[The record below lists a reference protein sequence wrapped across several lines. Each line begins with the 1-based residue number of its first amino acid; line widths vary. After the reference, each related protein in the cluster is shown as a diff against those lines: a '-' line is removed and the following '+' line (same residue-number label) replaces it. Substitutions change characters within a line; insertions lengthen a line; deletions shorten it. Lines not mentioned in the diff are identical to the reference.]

1 MTEKSKILVISGLL
15 VWISI
20 LALIAHLTHS
30 DVSERTRLVF
40 VSAFTSLV
48 TLLISKL
55 GSKNNSHS

>member
-1 MTEKSKILVISGLL
+1 MTEKSKIFVIAGLL

-20 LALIAHLTHS
+20 LALITHLTHA

-55 GSKNNSHS
+55 GSKNHNHS